1 MKKTQKK
8 KKETLGHG
16 NHWQALGVETP
27 EAFQSAITLPV
38 AHGRVTGSFPAPW
51 PNAPCQ
57 KVLCYELPQASLL
70 FTALVGVFPKSKTL
84 KCLSSFPVLTKTVE
98 WIVQVNG
105 PSDAYG
111 KFEGVVNGEAASGHP
126 LCWFAPRFGF
136 EAADWQKPGPARVAF
151 AALAL
156 ELGRFA
162 AEPIII
168 RDGPRIEERRA
179 ELRVEGRHAEADDP
193 DLTVTFFTDMLR
205 TFFSSFHDHHEFVG
219 KIRRVRPICPRPEFT
234 GWLLDLECLNN
245 QPETGFI
252 MPLYVFPDSLE
263 EGYIPKRGD
272 LVQGLAWLQGTW
284 KEGSSSEITTIW
296 QKEAEEP
303 S

>member
-1 MKKTQKK
+1 MA
-8 KKETLGHG
+8 ERPLS
-16 NHWQALGVETP
+16 E
-27 EAFQSAITLPV
+27 S
-38 AHGRVTGSFPAPW
+38 
-51 PNAPCQ
+51 
-57 KVLCYELPQASLL
+57 SLL
-70 FTALVGVFPKSKTL
+70 RTATSFFAVYCLGWGFSKIQNAEMSVLVSCSHKDRGM
-84 KCLSSFPVLTKTVE
+84 
-98 WIVQVNG
+98 
-105 PSDAYG
+105 
-111 KFEGVVNGEAASGHP
+111 
-126 LCWFAPRFGF
+126 FAPRFGF

-234 GWLLDLECLNN
+234 GWLLNLECLNN